1 MKRDLIK
8 SQLSNFDTYRMYKR
22 QFFNLAENVF
32 NFKNLNEFIDVSF
45 LNKQL
50 LLKGAVAFFHDE
62 VMGLLALPFS
72 IIGKL
77 DVYGRPTTIQ
87 VMGQNGYVRSL
98 NRDEYIIMYDNNG
111 RYPIYLDIIQY
122 AERIGNIQRT
132 IDINVNQMKTPRYWS
147 VPQGMEKSVRD
158 ITNNIEGNN
167 ELILTYNDIDLNEI
181 TNTLNPS
188 PYVSDQL
195 SDLKEKLYNEFLRLI
210 GIANMSYQKKER
222 NIRDEITAMQGG
234 TIASRYSRFNPREKA
249 VKQINDKW
257 GLNIEVEYYDGLPTT
272 LREIESD
279 IESNFE
285 EKESDLTNVLQ

>member
-32 NFKNLNEFIDVSF
+32 NFKNLPNFIDTAF

-50 LLKGAVAFFHDE
+50 LLKGSVAFFVDE
-62 VMGLLALPFS
+62 VMGLLALPYS
-72 IIGKL
+72 IIGRL

-87 VMGQNGYVRSL
+87 VMGQNGYVRTL
-98 NRDEYIIMYDNNG
+98 HKDEYIIMYDNNG
-111 RYPIYLDIIQY
+111 RYPIYLDILQY
-122 AERIGNIQRT
+122 SERIANIERT
-132 IDINVNQMKTPRYWS
+132 IDVNVNQMKTPRYWS

-188 PYVSDQL
+188 PYVSDKL
-195 SDLKEKLYNEFLRLI
+195 SELKEKLYNEFLRLI
-210 GIANMSYQKKER
+210 GIANMSYTKKER
-222 NIRDEITAMQGG
+222 NISDEIQAMQGG

-249 VKQINDKW
+249 VNEINEKW
-257 GLNIEVEYYDGLPTT
+257 
-272 LREIESD
+272 R
-279 IESNFE
+279 F
-285 EKESDLTNVLQ
+285 

>member
-32 NFKNLNEFIDVSF
+32 NFKNLPNFIDTAF

-50 LLKGAVAFFHDE
+50 LLKGSVAFFVDE
-62 VMGLLALPFS
+62 VMGLLALPYS
-72 IIGKL
+72 IIGRL

-87 VMGQNGYVRSL
+87 VMGQNGYVRNL
-98 NRDEYIIMYDNNG
+98 HKDEYIIMYDNNG
-111 RYPIYLDIIQY
+111 RYPIYLDILQY
-122 AERIGNIQRT
+122 SERIANIERT
-132 IDINVNQMKTPRYWS
+132 IDVNVNQMKTPRYWS

-188 PYVSDQL
+188 PYVSDKL
-195 SDLKEKLYNEFLRLI
+195 SELKEKLYNEFLRLI
-210 GIANMSYQKKER
+210 GIANMSYTKKER
-222 NIRDEITAMQGG
+222 NISDEIQAMQGG
-234 TIASRYSRFNPREKA
+234 TIASRYSRFNPREKV
-249 VKQINDKW
+249 VKEINEKW
-257 GLNIEVEYYDGLPTT
+257 RI
-272 LREIESD
+272 
-279 IESNFE
+279 
-285 EKESDLTNVLQ
+285 

>member
-32 NFKNLNEFIDVSF
+32 NFKNLNEFIDISF

-50 LLKGAVAFFHDE
+50 LLKGAVAFFYDE

-111 RYPIYLDIIQY
+111 RYPIYLDILQY

-195 SDLKEKLYNEFLRLI
+195 SELKEKLYNEFLRLI

-272 LREIESD
+272 LREIEQD
-279 IESNFE
+279 FE
-285 EKESDLTNVLQ
+285 EKEADYNNVIQ